1 MVVTYRWGHWTM
13 LAKHAECD
21 ILLQLS
27 FSKNQEESMRKILEM
42 EFLKSLYGYTFM

>member
-1 MVVTYRWGHWTM
+1 M